1 MVIAQTR
8 EQNCSKQT
16 CPDHVC
22 VWLTLQSKKPDSNRM
37 AMPSWT
43 NVKFPILLQFLLTL
57 LNIQSVSH
65 RRSNKETPNWLEEKT
80 FLNPK
85 TLDDVQELLKVLH
98 KADLEYARH
107 LLELFDSIRKI
118 RNETNDLDRIE
129 KRRNH
134 LETIEKGEYHPGI
147 GWVWKGNIVPEPTA
161 TTAFYER
168 RHRIIANG
176 AWNQRRK
183 GWEYHGH
190 FFGIWD

>member
-1 MVIAQTR
+1 MINGRIA
-8 EQNCSKQT
+8 S
-16 CPDHVC
+16 
-22 VWLTLQSKKPDSNRM
+22 
-37 AMPSWT
+37 
-43 NVKFPILLQFLLTL
+43 LLQLLLTL
-57 LNIQSVSH
+57 LNVQTVSH
-65 RRSNKETPNWLEEKT
+65 RRPAKETPPRQEEKR

-98 KADLEYARH
+98 KADLDYARK

-118 RNETNDLDRIE
+118 RDESDDPDRIE
-129 KRRNH
+129 KRRIH
-134 LETIEKGEYHPGI
+134 LETIEKGQYHPGI

-176 AWNQRRK
+176 AWSAKRK
-183 GWEYHGH
+183 GWEHHGH